1 MGVKR
6 HRFQQDKNI
15 PIFCDVLSVKFEVR
29 MTSRRSVNSKVGKT
43 SKPQID
49 QEAISQQLQE
59 ISAKLCKLDE
69 LEKLNKVLQ
78 GNLLKLSHRVDAV
91 TAENRLLKQEIADLK
106 QAQLQDEILI
116 KGFKLERPEQHR
128 EVFQNVCKATGF
140 EAPDV
145 KEVRPLVFKKNQHTD
160 AVLVKFWRV
169 EDKNRF
175 IKCVRSIKKPLTP
188 RDVNVRSK
196 SKFILVQDHLTP
208 EKLQLHNKA
217 WDLTKLGLQRPWFY
231 RGSTWISH
239 SESKKPFRVGD
250 LKDVDEIEFILCT
263 REDNGHPDLSE
274 VIGSEN

>member
-1 MGVKR
+1 
-6 HRFQQDKNI
+6 
-15 PIFCDVLSVKFEVR
+15 

-116 KGFKLERPEQHR
+116 KGFKLKRPEQHR

-274 VIGSEN
+274 FHLHSFFLN